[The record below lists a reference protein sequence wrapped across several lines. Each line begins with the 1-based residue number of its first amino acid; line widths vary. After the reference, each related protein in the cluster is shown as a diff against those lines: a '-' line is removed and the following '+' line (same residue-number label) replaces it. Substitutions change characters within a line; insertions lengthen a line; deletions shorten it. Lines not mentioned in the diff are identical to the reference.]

1 MTASKKDLLFVIG
14 QFILFAAY
22 LFEIPEL
29 RLDFPDHA
37 DRVNLIL
44 AGIGIVIIIISM
56 LQLNKNLSPFP
67 TPPKNS
73 ELVVSGLF
81 SYVRHPIYSGILM
94 TTFFIAIYLNSGYK
108 LLIFLLLAVLFYF
121 KSEFEEEQ
129 LGKRF
134 QGYKSYK
141 AGTGRFYPK
150 F

>member
-29 RLDFPDHA
+29 RLDFPDNA

-44 AGIGIVIIIISM
+44 AGVGIVIIIISM

-73 ELVVSGLF
+73 ELVVTGLF
-81 SYVRHPIYSGILM
+81 NYVRHPIYSGILM
-94 TTFFIAIYLNSGYK
+94 TTFFTAIYFDSGYK
-108 LLIFLLLAVLFYF
+108 LIIFLLLVILFYY
-121 KSEFEEEQ
+121 KSEYEEEQ
-129 LGKRF
+129 LEKKF
-134 QGYKSYK
+134 PGYKSYK
-141 AGTGRFYPK
+141 AGTGRFYPR